1 MQRFNLQPGEIAV
14 SVYAAALLLVTT
26 VIIQTTVMPYVAF
39 LGVKPDLVLLVVI
52 SWSLLRGAREGI
64 IWALMG
70 GIGLD
75 LVSAAPF
82 GTCTVILAGLS
93 LLAGLGELSVF
104 RTHLALPLIA
114 TLVATLIYD
123 LFFLLFLYMRG
134 CSIVWADTL
143 VKVVL
148 PSALFNVLLSPF
160 IYKALFW
167 LHRRTGPKEM
177 AL

>member
-1 MQRFNLQPGEIAV
+1 MSL
-14 SVYAAALLLVTT
+14 YATALLLVATI
-26 VIIQTTVMPYVAF
+26 IIQTTVMPYVAF

-52 SWSLLRGAREGI
+52 SWSLLRGAKEGI
-64 IWALMG
+64 VWALIG

-75 LVSAAPF
+75 LVSGAPF
-82 GTCTVILAGLS
+82 GIHTLALAVPS

-114 TLVATLIYD
+114 TLVATLAYD
-123 LFFLLFLYMRG
+123 LFFLFLLQMRG
-134 CSIVWADTL
+134 TSIAWTDSL
-143 VKVVL
+143 IKVVL
-148 PSALFNVLLSPF
+148 PSILFNVLLSPF
-160 IYKALFW
+160 IYKALYW